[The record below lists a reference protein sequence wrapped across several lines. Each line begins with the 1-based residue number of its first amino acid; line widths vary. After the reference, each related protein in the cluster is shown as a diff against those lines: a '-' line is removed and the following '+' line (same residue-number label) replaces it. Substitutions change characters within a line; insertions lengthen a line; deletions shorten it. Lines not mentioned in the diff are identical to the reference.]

1 MMRASIVCLAL
12 ALLLLV
18 PAQVMRAEQPCDG
31 SRIGRWANNANSMN
45 RAAAVCIGSSGS
57 THIEIT
63 LQGGGTGNMAGAST
77 PGDRLLEAPRGGST
91 WSKPSASRPPAS
103 SSSFSTTQTRLVE
116 PGLGAGGANIIVGGG
131 PMSPETLPNGTV
143 VNMGGYAIGGYSF
156 LTPLLPGT
164 TTAFSPISPVPHI
177 DAWSLAVNA
186 ESEAPAP
193 PISLKAN
200 PDPGVVA
207 IASWFWVQGYDGQ
220 VITHSKTQHA
230 SHTECRLLNGVPDC
244 RTVDDSVT
252 VTVHLKPV
260 SYTWDFG
267 DGRAGSRRTFSP
279 SVGLGRPYTDP
290 LHESPVNWS
299 YEFDSRDF
307 VSGFPVKLTISFAG
321 TFEANGSGSQP
332 LRPRDVT
339 WTTGLVMRQVQTI
352 NVAPHSLG
360 ESSRSSPKR

>member
-1 MMRASIVCLAL
+1 VLKVSLAIGVAIAVNLVSAESFAQDDGCGPELGCWVHTRNEVRQSASVR
-12 ALLLLV
+12 
-18 PAQVMRAEQPCDG
+18 PNPNG
-31 SRIGRWANNANSMN
+31 STDIRISVKGQNPGSTGERRPSS
-45 RAAAVCIGSSGS
+45 AAVVE
-57 THIEIT
+57 T
-63 LQGGGTGNMAGAST
+63 
-77 PGDRLLEAPRGGST
+77 PRGGSLG
-91 WSKPSASRPPAS
+91 WPGLSRPAS
-103 SSSFSTTQTRLVE
+103 SSAAFSQPVLDPST
-116 PGLGAGGANIIVGGG
+116 GGANIIVGGG
-131 PMSPETLPNGTV
+131 PMSEEKLPTGNV
-143 VNMGGYAIGGYSF
+143 VSTGGFAIGGFSF
-156 LTPLLPGT
+156 VTPIRPAA
-164 TTAFSPISPVPHI
+164 TTAFSAIGPVPHI
-177 DAWSLAVNA
+177 DPWSLALSA

-193 PISLKAN
+193 PITLKSN
-200 PDPGVVA
+200 PDPGMVA
-207 IASWFWVQGYDGQ
+207 IPSWFWVQGYDGQ

-260 SYTWDFG
+260 SYAWDFG

-307 VSGFPVKLTISFAG
+307 VNGFPIKLTISFAG

>member
-1 MMRASIVCLAL
+1 MSEEKL
-12 ALLLLV
+12 
-18 PAQVMRAEQPCDG
+18 P
-31 SRIGRWANNANSMN
+31 
-45 RAAAVCIGSSGS
+45 
-57 THIEIT
+57 
-63 LQGGGTGNMAGAST
+63 TGNVVST
-77 PGDRLLEAPRGGST
+77 GG
-91 WSKPSASRPPAS
+91 
-103 SSSFSTTQTRLVE
+103 F
-116 PGLGAGGANIIVGGG
+116 
-131 PMSPETLPNGTV
+131 
-143 VNMGGYAIGGYSF
+143 AIGGFSF
-156 LTPLLPGT
+156 ATPMLPGT
-164 TTAFSPISPVPHI
+164 TTAFSAIGPVPHV
-177 DAWSLAVNA
+177 DAWSLALSA

-193 PISLKAN
+193 PITLKAN

-207 IASWFWVQGYDGQ
+207 IPSWFWVQGYDGQ

-230 SHTECRLLNGVPDC
+230 SHTECQLLNGVPDC

-321 TFEANGSGSQP
+321 SFEANGSGSQP

-360 ESSRSSPKR
+360 ESSRSSPTR